1 MDLQQRKLTKD
12 EWDSVE
18 RPMPESEMRI
28 IQLIQDAYSNVTLK
42 RNQTPTILQHLK
54 VQDSDAIDRYVY
66 TKYLQKD
73 FKKVVGYSK
82 SNPIEIQK
90 VKSDEG
96 SVKKRDIMRFAN
108 TDAQLEQIRDSLFEY
123 IVLDILKTTLKQREK
138 NNESWPIGCYTLCV
152 LTSYSVTGCNRTFFQ
167 QLSSVLVILRKEL
180 NTRQLVYHGHELI
193 EENPFLLKYAD
204 EELYDHQKR
213 LFTVMRNAVKPQLV
227 LYIAPTGT
235 GKTMSPLGL
244 LQGHRV
250 IFVCAARHVGLALAK
265 AAISAG
271 RKVAFGFGCGD
282 AEDIRLHYAAAAD
295 YTKNR
300 KTGGIFRVDNSNG
313 TKVELMICDVKSYLP
328 AMNYMLAFNE
338 VDELIT
344 YWDEPTITLDYD
356 YHPCHADI
364 QKNWVENRIP
374 KMVLSS
380 ATLPQEGEMMPT
392 IMDFRARFAEAEITS
407 ILSYDC
413 KKTIPILDRTGKVA
427 TPHSLY
433 GDDYRA
439 VRKSAMYCIQNKT
452 MLRYIDLGKAIALIE
467 LVNEKFPDAI
477 EDDRYA
483 IDTVFTEVES
493 VNMLAIKNNYLHLLT
508 SIDPDQW
515 PAISQAL
522 VQINAPK
529 LGASAGVKIA
539 TDDAHTLTDGP
550 TIYLADDV
558 DKIAKFCLQTAK
570 IPTSELQCVAQAMA
584 FNSTVNDKLVVMKKR
599 LEDLTATDEDKDNKM
614 ASESRGN
621 PEVKDLRKKIA
632 QLEGTIKTVSLPSM
646 YIPNKAE
653 HLKRFVEDIS
663 GKEFKPDVPEEA
675 VEQIML
681 VHDIEDHWKL
691 LLMMGIG
698 VFAKHD
704 SPKYT
709 EIMKNLAQQQKLYL
723 IIAST
728 DYIYGTNYQFC
739 HGYIGKDLEGMS
751 QEKAIQAM
759 GRVGRNKLQFTYSLR
774 FRDDDIIRRLFEHD
788 SSKPEVANMAR
799 LFNE

>member
-1 MDLQQRKLTKD
+1 
-12 EWDSVE
+12 
-18 RPMPESEMRI
+18 
-28 IQLIQDAYSNVTLK
+28 
-42 RNQTPTILQHLK
+42 
-54 VQDSDAIDRYVY
+54 
-66 TKYLQKD
+66 
-73 FKKVVGYSK
+73 
-82 SNPIEIQK
+82 
-90 VKSDEG
+90 
-96 SVKKRDIMRFAN
+96 
-108 TDAQLEQIRDSLFEY
+108 
-123 IVLDILKTTLKQREK
+123 
-138 NNESWPIGCYTLCV
+138 
-152 LTSYSVTGCNRTFFQ
+152 
-167 QLSSVLVILRKEL
+167 
-180 NTRQLVYHGHELI
+180 
-193 EENPFLLKYAD
+193 
-204 EELYDHQKR
+204 
-213 LFTVMRNAVKPQLV
+213 
-227 LYIAPTGT
+227 
-235 GKTMSPLGL
+235 
-244 LQGHRV
+244 
-250 IFVCAARHVGLALAK
+250 
-265 AAISAG
+265 
-271 RKVAFGFGCGD
+271 
-282 AEDIRLHYAAAAD
+282 
-295 YTKNR
+295 
-300 KTGGIFRVDNSNG
+300 
-313 TKVELMICDVKSYLP
+313 
-328 AMNYMLAFNE
+328 MLAFNK
-338 VDELIT
+338 VDEMIT

-356 YHPCHADI
+356 DHPCHADI
-364 QKNWVENRIP
+364 QRNWVENRIP

-380 ATLPQEGEMMPT
+380 ATLPQEEEMMPT

-407 ILSYDC
+407 ILSHDC

-433 GDDYRA
+433 GEDYRA
-439 VRKSAMYCIQNKT
+439 VRKSAMYCKQHQT
-452 MLRYIDLGKAIALIE
+452 LLRYIDLGKAIALIE

-493 VNMLAIKNNYLHLLT
+493 VNMFAIKNNYLDLLT

-522 VQINAPK
+522 AQSNAPK
-529 LGASAGVKIA
+529 LGATAGVKMA

-584 FNSTVNDKLVVMKKR
+584 FNSTVNEKLVVMKKR
-599 LEDLTATDEDKDNKM
+599 LEDLTAADEGKDHKM
-614 ASESRGN
+614 ASDTRGN

-691 LLMMGIG
+691 LLMMGVG
-698 VFAKHD
+698 VFARHD

-709 EIMKNLAQQQKLYL
+709 EIMKSLAQQQKLYL

-759 GRVGRNKLQFTYSLR
+759 GRVGRNRLQFTYSLR

-788 SSKPEVANMAR
+788 NSKPEVANMAR